1 MSQDIPPVAILA
13 FHRVADYDAWKK
25 TFDEHIP
32 DHVRASCLGHHISL
46 GADDP
51 NMVYVYLPASDV
63 QKARG
68 FLESPKLGDAMRRA
82 RVDGAATMKLM
93 TPKSA
98 DFIPDQKLA
107 AIIVTHPVEDYDR
120 WRAVYDELADFRKRS
135 GIIGDAVNQELGKP
149 NHVIVYHQANDM
161 DSLRAF
167 VDSVELKE
175 AMPRAGVIGQPDIQF
190 VRVVDF
196 ADYRLRPQL
205 I

>member
-1 MSQDIPPVAILA
+1 MSRDIPPVAVLA
-13 FHRVADYDAWKK
+13 SHRVADYDAWKK
-25 TFDEHIP
+25 TFDEHVP
-32 DHVRASCLGHHISL
+32 DSVEASCLGHHISR

-51 NMVYVYLPASDV
+51 SMVYVYMPATDV
-63 QKARG
+63 QKVRE
-68 FLESPKLGDAMRRA
+68 FFQSPRLGDAMRRA
-82 RVDGAATMKLM
+82 RVEGAATIKLM

-107 AIIVTHPVEDYDR
+107 GIIATHAVEDYDR
-120 WRAVYDELADFRKRS
+120 WRAVYDELADFRKQN
-135 GIIGDAVNQELGKP
+135 GIVGDAVNQELDDP

-167 VDSVELKE
+167 VDSVELAE

-190 VRVVDF
+190 VCVVDF
-196 ADYRLRPQL
+196 ADYGLRPQL